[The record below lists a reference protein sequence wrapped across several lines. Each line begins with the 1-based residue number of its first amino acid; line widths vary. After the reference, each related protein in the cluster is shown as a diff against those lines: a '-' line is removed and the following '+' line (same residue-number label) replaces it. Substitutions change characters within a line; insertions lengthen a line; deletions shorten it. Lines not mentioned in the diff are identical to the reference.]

1 MGQRKIA
8 RSIWDGL
15 WKSRQ
20 RRCRNTELIS
30 WKRSRLVAV
39 HEEELAR
46 EMTFVAS
53 VDIQIG
59 NELILGIF
67 TWRAK
72 GTFSCDGVLSRRN
85 QKVSARELRVQR
97 GQCGRRNIGCRG
109 DFSTNQAALSLKFLR
124 QRVRGTAVS
133 SVRQSGRKKS
143 RGQASNRA
151 IQAVSLAGALIGNE
165 EHHLPMLA
173 LLFTSPDT
181 PGERPR
187 ICV

>member
-1 MGQRKIA
+1 MKTEYGLVKQMIAECISMGQRKIA

-20 RRCRNTELIS
+20 RRRRNTELIS

-39 HEEELAR
+39 HKEELAR

-59 NELILGIF
+59 NELILCIF

-97 GQCGRRNIGCRG
+97 G
-109 DFSTNQAALSLKFLR
+109 
-124 QRVRGTAVS
+124 
-133 SVRQSGRKKS
+133 
-143 RGQASNRA
+143 
-151 IQAVSLAGALIGNE
+151 
-165 EHHLPMLA
+165 
-173 LLFTSPDT
+173 
-181 PGERPR
+181 
-187 ICV
+187 